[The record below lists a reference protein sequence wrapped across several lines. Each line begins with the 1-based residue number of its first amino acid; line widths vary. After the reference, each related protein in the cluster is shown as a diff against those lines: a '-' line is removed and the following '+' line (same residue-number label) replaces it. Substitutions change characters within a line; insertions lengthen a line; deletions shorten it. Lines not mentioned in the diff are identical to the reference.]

1 MAYGKSFVAEALRS
15 QATAEEKQKSL
26 SKMFAADTASRL
38 AQMVAQSQM
47 QRGGARRGK
56 EAASRSAG
64 ASAMD
69 NIEFGKTRLELQK
82 DIAKQSELSL
92 AIATGAKIIGD
103 VTAFAATQADD
114 AAKKEAEAAAVEEAK
129 NTEQAAMLTDMRKP
143 GEEYSPS
150 MLRDPGGDF
159 SPDDS
164 FPQGGQVFDPEGSPD
179 GYFPQGGQIPQGYRG
194 TGMTATEV
202 LAIRDAEKAKQ
213 AAKSLILDKKQD
225 DAVASSREFTE
236 KQKLLD
242 SKRMGRRRAPTA
254 EELYG
259 KENMTDEETA
269 LLDERWANYILGGAE

>member
-1 MAYGKSFVAEALRS
+1 MSLSFVAEALRS
-15 QATAEEKQKSL
+15 QASAEEKQKAL
-26 SKMFAADTASRL
+26 SKMFAEQTASRL

-69 NIEFGKTRLELQK
+69 DIKFKKTRQELR
-82 DIAKQSELSL
+82 DELDKQSELSL
-92 AIATGAKIIGD
+92 AITTGSKIFGEIF
-103 VTAFAATQADD
+103 AFAATQADD

-150 MLRDPGGDF
+150 MLRDPGAAREGQEFNSEDL
-159 SPDDS
+159 PDA
-164 FPQGGQVFDPEGSPD
+164 
-179 GYFPQGGQIPQGYRG
+179 YLQIMPGADKGYRD
-194 TGMTATEV
+194 TGLTPSEFKAM
-202 LAIRDAEKAKQ
+202 RDAERAER

-242 SKRMGRRRAPTA
+242 SQRMGMYRTPKA
-254 EELYG
+254 
-259 KENMTDEETA
+259 DEIDYYDA
-269 LLDERWANYILGGAE
+269 LFGGAE

>member
-1 MAYGKSFVAEALRS
+1 MAYIGKSFVAEALRS

-38 AQMVAQSQM
+38 SQIVAQQM

-56 EAASRSAG
+56 EAASRGAG
-64 ASAMD
+64 ASAM
-69 NIEFGKTRLELQK
+69 NQIEYGKSRLELQK
-82 DIAKQSELSL
+82 DISQQAQISNWITTASS
-92 AIATGAKIIGD
+92 AVGSIIA
-103 VTAFAATQADD
+103 FSATQADD

-129 NTEQAAMLTDMRKP
+129 NTEQAAMLTDYRKA

-150 MLRDPGGDF
+150 MLRDPGAVGA
-159 SPDDS
+159 DDS
-164 FPQGGQVFDPEGSPD
+164 FPQGGQVFDPEGSSD

-194 TGMTATEV
+194 TGMTATEFK
-202 LAIRDAEKAKQ
+202 AMRDAERAKQ
-213 AAKSLILDKKQD
+213 ATESLILDKKQD
-225 DAVASSREFTE
+225 DAIASSREFTE

-242 SKRMGRRRAPTA
+242 SQRMGRRRSPTA

>member
-38 AQMVAQSQM
+38 SQVVAQQM
-47 QRGGARRGK
+47 QRGGARRSK
-56 EAASRSAG
+56 EAASRGAG

-69 NIEFGKTRLELQK
+69 QIEFGKTRLELQK
-82 DIAKQSELSL
+82 DISQQAQISNWITTASS
-92 AIATGAKIIGD
+92 AVGSIIA
-103 VTAFAATQADD
+103 FSATQADD

-129 NTEQAAMLTDMRKP
+129 NTEQAAMLTDYRKA

-150 MLRDPGGDF
+150 MLRDPGAIG
-159 SPDDS
+159 PDDS

-213 AAKSLILDKKQD
+213 ATESLILDKKQD
-225 DAVASSREFTE
+225 AAIDSSREFT
-236 KQKLLD
+236 KKKKLLD
-242 SKRMGRRRAPTA
+242 SQRMGRRRAPTV

-269 LLDERWANYILGGAE
+269 SLDERWANYILGGAE

>member
-38 AQMVAQSQM
+38 SQIVAQQM

-56 EAASRSAG
+56 EAASRGAG

-69 NIEFGKTRLELQK
+69 QIEFGKSRLELEK
-82 DIAKQSELSL
+82 DISQQAQISNWIST
-92 AIATGAKIIGD
+92 ASSAVGSIIA
-103 VTAFAATQADD
+103 FSATQADD

-129 NTEQAAMLTDMRKP
+129 NTEKAAMLTDYRKA

-159 SPDDS
+159 SPDA
-164 FPQGGQVFDPEGSPD
+164 ELLERGSQAPMYDPD
-179 GYFPQGGQIPQGYRG
+179 GQIREAGGYRG
-194 TGMTATEV
+194 TGMSATEV

-213 AAKSLILDKKQD
+213 ATESLILDKKQD
-225 DAVASSREFTE
+225 ASIASSREFTE
-236 KQKLLD
+236 KKKLLD
-242 SKRMGRRRAPTA
+242 SQRMGMYRTPKA
-254 EELYG
+254 
-259 KENMTDEETA
+259 DEIDYYDA
-269 LLDERWANYILGGAE
+269 LFGGAE

>member
-26 SKMFAADTASRL
+26 SKVFAADTASRL
-38 AQMVAQSQM
+38 SQIVAQQM
-47 QRGGARRGK
+47 QRGGARRGR
-56 EAASRSAG
+56 EAASRGAG

-69 NIEFGKTRLELQK
+69 QIEYGKSRLELEK
-82 DIAKQSELSL
+82 DISQQAQISNWITTASS
-92 AIATGAKIIGD
+92 AIGSI
-103 VTAFAATQADD
+103 VAFSATQADD

-150 MLRDPGGDF
+150 MLRDPGAVREGQEFNSEDL
-159 SPDDS
+159 PDA
-164 FPQGGQVFDPEGSPD
+164 
-179 GYFPQGGQIPQGYRG
+179 YLQIMPGADKGYRD
-194 TGMTATEV
+194 TGLTPSEFKAM
-202 LAIRDAEKAKQ
+202 RDAERAER

-242 SKRMGRRRAPTA
+242 SQRMGMYRTPKA
-254 EELYG
+254 
-259 KENMTDEETA
+259 DEIDYYDA
-269 LLDERWANYILGGAE
+269 LFGGAE

>member
-15 QATAEEKQKSL
+15 QASAEEKQKAL

-47 QRGGARRGK
+47 QRGGARRGR

-150 MLRDPGGDF
+150 MLRDPGAIREGQEFNSEDL
-159 SPDDS
+159 PDA
-164 FPQGGQVFDPEGSPD
+164 
-179 GYFPQGGQIPQGYRG
+179 YLQIMPGADKGYRD
-194 TGMTATEV
+194 TGLTPSEFKAM
-202 LAIRDAEKAKQ
+202 RDAERAER

-242 SKRMGRRRAPTA
+242 SKRMGMYRTPKA
-254 EELYG
+254 
-259 KENMTDEETA
+259 DEIDYYDA
-269 LLDERWANYILGGAE
+269 LFGGAE